1 MDIAASIRMGLA
13 KKSMQQG
20 ELADALGVRRETV
33 SSWCNSHSHPGGVMQ
48 SRIADVF
55 SVSVSDLIKWGE

>member
-13 KKSMQQG
+13 KKNMQQV

-33 SSWCNSHSHPGGVMQ
+33 SSWCNSHSHPSVVMQ
-48 SRIADVF
+48 PKIATVF
-55 SVSVSDLIKWGE
+55 SVSVSQLIEWGE